1 MYSDNT
7 PKINAMKSY
16 KLFTIIIGA
25 FSALSC
31 FAQQEPFESST
42 DSKIYIKIYG
52 AYGLLTPGSF
62 RGISNNDNNDI
73 NKVKVQ
79 KRGMGGGF
87 RAGTGFGVIVNE
99 FINIGID
106 GEYLMGN
113 KINVKVDAIEGSS
126 IRTQSVTS
134 YEHQIVSIIP
144 NVVFKAISKPAYY
157 IYNRVGI
164 IVGIPLSIAENE
176 KYEYQFKDPTAVPRN
191 IVQRDI
197 NITFNGEHTLKT
209 SVGYQGVL
217 GIQMIL
223 TEKLRGFCEITAYG
237 ISFDRVKYEDIQRE
251 TKQIDKFA
259 GVAEPKLNTDNSRY
273 IRNYAKTGIT
283 NFSVPPER
291 TGTSNNYVYISTS
304 SQAPINM
311 NAITFGLGLAF
322 RF

>member
-1 MYSDNT
+1 
-7 PKINAMKSY
+7 MKSC
-16 KLFTIIIGA
+16 KLITIIIGVI
-25 FSALSC
+25 STLSC
-31 FAQQEPFESST
+31 FAQYEPLESST

-62 RGISNNDNNDI
+62 RGISNNDNNYI
-73 NKVKVQ
+73 NKIKVQ

-87 RAGTGFGVIVNE
+87 RTGAGFGVIVNE

-113 KINVKVDAIEGSS
+113 KINVKVDAIEGFST
-126 IRTQSVTS
+126 RTQSKTT
-134 YEHQIVSIIP
+134 YEHQIFSIIP
-144 NVVFKAISKPAYY
+144 NVVFKAIPKPTYY

-164 IVGIPLSIAENE
+164 IVGIPLSIMENE
-176 KYEYQFKDPTAVPRN
+176 KYEYQFKDPTAILGN

-197 NITFNGEHTLKT
+197 NITFNGEHKLK
-209 SVGYQGVL
+209 SSIGYQGVL

-223 TEKLRGFCEITAYG
+223 TKKLRGFCEIAAYG
-237 ISFDRVKYEDIQRE
+237 ISFDRVKYEDIKRE
-251 TKQIDKFA
+251 TTQIDRLA
-259 GVAEPKLNTDNSRY
+259 GETILKLNIDNSRY
-273 IRNYAKTGIT
+273 IKNYAKTSVT
-283 NFSVPPER
+283 NFLVPPDR
-291 TGTSNNYVYISTS
+291 TGTPNNYVYSSTS